1 MTSATVTQ
9 LAMQLLLAAG
19 EAKQLLLK
27 AAAAGELTPTDD
39 LALCRTKL
47 VTAHQFQTKIMAE
60 LTSKGLD
67 PDILVI
73 HAMDSLMAVESNFE
87 LIQLLNLK
95 QVKDVD

>member
-1 MTSATVTQ
+1 MTATTVTQ

-27 AAAAGELTPTDD
+27 AAADGKLTPTE
-39 LALCRTKL
+39 LAPCRAKL
-47 VTAHQFQTKIMAE
+47 VTAHQVQTKIMAE
-60 LTSKGLD
+60 LTSKGLG

-73 HAMDSLMAVESNFE
+73 HAMDSLMTVESNFE

-95 QVKDVD
+95 

>member
-1 MTSATVTQ
+1 MVPATVTQ

-27 AAAAGELTPTDD
+27 AAAAGELTPTN
-39 LALCRTKL
+39 LAPCRAKL
-47 VTAHQFQTKIMAE
+47 VAAHQFQTKIMAE
-60 LTSKGLD
+60 LTSKGLG

-95 QVKDVD
+95 PTKDVD